1 MKYLIIGNSTAGV
14 ACIEAIRTQDLK
26 GSITVLSAENHFC
39 YGRPTIS
46 YCLAGMTDRD
56 KMKYRP
62 SDFYEKNNV
71 DLHLGVTAESLNPD
85 KKQVKA
91 SDGKVYE
98 YDKLLVATGSRPFVP
113 FAEGLDKVKNQFTF
127 MTYDDMDALDK
138 ACSPDKEVVVIGA
151 GLIGLKCVEG
161 ILHRVKKVTVIDLAD
176 RVLPSVTDTE
186 TASFVQSHLEKQG
199 ISFVLGDCAVSYTQ
213 NSVTLKSGKTLNFD
227 ILVTAAGVRANTSLV
242 ADVGGK
248 VNRGI
253 IVDTHQLTSL
263 KDVYSAGDCTEG
275 YDSSIGAPRVLALMP
290 NAYLQGKCAG
300 INMSGGDSQYT
311 NAIPLNAVGFFG
323 LHMLSAGVYEGEC
336 LVEKDGDKLKKLYVK
351 DGVLRGFILINDI
364 QRAGIYTSLV
374 REKTPLDSVDFELLK
389 KAPQLSAFSE
399 EVRRKK
405 LSMRV

>member
-1 MKYLIIGNSTAGV
+1 MKYLIIGNSTAAI

-26 GSITVLSAENHFC
+26 GNITVLSAENHFC

-62 SDFYEKNNV
+62 SDFYVKNNV
-71 DLHLGVTAESLNPD
+71 DLRLGVTAESLNPD

-91 SDGKVYE
+91 SDGKTYE
-98 YDKLLVATGSRPFVP
+98 YDKLLIATGSRPFVP
-113 FAEGLDKVKNQFTF
+113 SAEGFDKVKNQFTF

-161 ILHRVKKVTVIDLAD
+161 ILHRVKKVTVVDLAD

-186 TASFVQSHLEKQG
+186 TAAFVQAHLEKQG

-213 NSVTLKSGKTLNFD
+213 NSVRLKSGKTLNFN

-263 KDVYSAGDCTEG
+263 KDVYAAGDCTEG

-300 INMSGGDSQYT
+300 VNMSGGDSQYT

-336 LVEKDGDKLKKLYVK
+336 IEEKDDDKLKKLYVK

-389 KAPQLSAFSE
+389 KAPQLSAFSP